1 MLYGEELH
9 VVEAA
14 NSDSGTMTAINLTA
28 ALAAENLAKTMWLP
42 GVVRAFGYR
51 CVTAFTLGSTP
62 TPPVFE
68 LYKYPN
74 GLVADDLATAIE
86 MYNDLV
92 VKMNAH
98 ALDTTMHTVA
108 PDNVNFTA
116 ALTPQTPV
124 TGLAGL
130 LVGIN
135 LLQTAF
141 AAHNVDAIA
150 GSPSYHTAQNSSSLA
165 LADATPS
172 TTLALAIG
180 KINDMMVK
188 FNKHDLYLTCHAV
201 VNLHQSYRVSLGTIK
216 LLDGYLPGKV
226 YRVKVPN
233 TVIDQVP
240 VQSGKAQFNAGDSLV
255 LVTTTLGIGGTKAG
269 TLQPFIIYSNRGEND
284 ANQEQIVDLTPA
296 IVGI

>member
-9 VVEAA
+9 IVEAA

-28 ALAAENLAKTMWLP
+28 ALAAENLAKIMWLP
-42 GVVRAFGYR
+42 GVARAFGFR

-74 GLVADDLATAIE
+74 GLVADDLATAIK
-86 MYNDLV
+86 MYNALTV
-92 VKMNAH
+92 AMNAH
-98 ALDTTMHTVA
+98 AADALMHTVA
-108 PDNVNFTA
+108 IDNVNFTA
-116 ALTPQTPV
+116 ALAPQTPV

-135 LLQTAF
+135 LLQTAY

-165 LADATPS
+165 LADADPS

-180 KINDMMVK
+180 KINDMVLK

-201 VNLHQSYRVSLGTIK
+201 VNLHQAYRVSLGTIK
-216 LLDGYLPGKV
+216 LNAGNLPGKI
-226 YRVKVPN
+226 YLVKVPN

-240 VQSGKAQFNAGDSLV
+240 VQPGKAQYNAGDSLV

-269 TLQPFIIYSNRGEND
+269 TLQPFIVYSNRGESTGNM
-284 ANQEQIVDLTPA
+284 EQLVDLTPA